1 MDAHDRQLIGALA
14 EVTRPNVLELSRRL
28 AVARNTIQSRLDR
41 LQRDGALR
49 GYEPVVEL
57 PALGYAVLAFSTLEI
72 AQGNEGRVV
81 AGLADIPEVIET
93 HKITGPG
100 DLLVRIVART
110 NDHLNEVLERVLALP
125 GIVRTTSSLVL
136 AAHIER
142 M

>member
-1 MDAHDRQLIGALA
+1 M
-14 EVTRPNVLELSRRL
+14 PC
-28 AVARNTIQSRLDR
+28 
-41 LQRDGALR
+41 R

-57 PALGYAVLAFSTLEI
+57 PALGYAVLVFSTLEI

-81 AGLADIPEVIET
+81 AGLAAIPEVIET

-110 NDHLNEVLERVLALP
+110 NDHLNEVLEHVLALP
-125 GIVRTTSSLVL
+125 GIVRTTSSLAL

-142 M
+142 LHVDVDAALALS